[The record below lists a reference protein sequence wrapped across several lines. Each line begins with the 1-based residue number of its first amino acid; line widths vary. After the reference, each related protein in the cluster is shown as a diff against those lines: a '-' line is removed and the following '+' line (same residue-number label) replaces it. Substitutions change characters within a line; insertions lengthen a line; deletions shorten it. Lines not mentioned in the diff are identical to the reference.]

1 MLRSMKNLQT
11 KPFIALI
18 AEDDAVVRVLLRNIL
33 KQKGCQCIE
42 AADGKQAEE
51 IFQVNQKAI
60 SFVFL
65 DIQMPLQDGI
75 QTLKKMRELDSGV
88 PIYILTG
95 QADRQTLKKC
105 MSHKI
110 DGFFPKPFDFS
121 RIESTLYKKFP
132 ELENA
137 SPAKAKSAK
146 KKASTKGEKE
156 ISLDQKLL
164 NNRIKREVESVLAL
178 NRKLLQFL
186 PHLTAQRLQEYSD
199 EQKVISRSETYR
211 SMRFALNSS
220 NVDIVVGCLKNLPS
234 QHRIGGALNFS
245 EPRIFIP
252 VIGEILSENFDGI
265 DPGVL
270 HECVE
275 SALSDLKTIS
285 NFEQVMFDHKLFIE
299 KERNKAVFLHHPYK
313 VEFLITQGKEGKR
326 GYEFQ
331 LEKADLAE

>member
-1 MLRSMKNLQT
+1 MLSSMGNSQT
-11 KPFIALI
+11 KPFIVLI

-33 KQKGCQCIE
+33 KQKGCQCLE

-51 IFQVNQKAI
+51 IFQVNQRAI

-75 QTLKKMRELDSGV
+75 ETLKKMRELDSEV
-88 PIYILTG
+88 PIFVLTG

-105 MSHKI
+105 MSYRI
-110 DGFFPKPFDFS
+110 DGFFPKPFDFN

-137 SPAKAKSAK
+137 TAAKAKSAK
-146 KKASTKGEKE
+146 KKPSTKREKE
-156 ISLDQKLL
+156 LTLDQKLL
-164 NNRIKREVESVLAL
+164 TNRIKREVESVLAL

-199 EQKVISRSETYR
+199 EQKIISRSETYR

-252 VIGEILSENFDGI
+252 VIGEILSENFDGF
-265 DPGVL
+265 DSDVL
-270 HECVE
+270 HDCIET
-275 SALSDLKTIS
+275 APYDLKTIS
-285 NFEQVMFDHKLFIE
+285 NFEQMLFDHKLFIE
-299 KERNKAVFLHHPYK
+299 KERNKAIFLHHPYK

-326 GYEFQ
+326 GFEFQ
-331 LEKADLAE
+331 LEKADLAD